1 MRNIFDKLNI
11 AKTRSLT
18 ADEAREFSA
27 FYAQEKINEIVSA
40 WMQSCD
46 EHIEM
51 AVNEG
56 KFNIDV
62 ETPLMFRYQSTEIL
76 VPAMAEVKNRLRAR
90 GYKVD
95 LATGIIGLYISWEVE
110 KI

>member
-1 MRNIFDKLNI
+1 MKNIFDKFNI

-27 FYAQEKINEIVSA
+27 FYAQEKINEIVST
-40 WMQSCD
+40 WMTACD

-51 AVNEG
+51 AVG
-56 KFNIDV
+56 GGRFNTTV
-62 ETPLMFRYQSTEIL
+62 EAPLAFRYEPSAIL
-76 VPAMAEVKNRLRAR
+76 VPAMGEVKRRLCAR

-95 LATGIIGLYISWEVE
+95 SAMAVTGLSISWEV
-110 KI
+110 K

>member
-1 MRNIFDKLNI
+1 MRNIFNKLNI
-11 AKTRSLT
+11 ARTRSLT

-56 KFNIDV
+56 KFNTSV
-62 ETPLMFRYQSTEIL
+62 ETPLIFRYESSKIL

-95 LATGIIGLYISWEVE
+95 LAAGIVGLYISWEVE
-110 KI
+110 K